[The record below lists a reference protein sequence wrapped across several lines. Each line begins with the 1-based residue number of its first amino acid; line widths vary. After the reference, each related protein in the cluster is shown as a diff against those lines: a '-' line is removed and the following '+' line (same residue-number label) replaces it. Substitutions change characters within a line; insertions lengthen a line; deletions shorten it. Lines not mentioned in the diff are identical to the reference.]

1 MVFGYRIHS
10 RAGGADGMQ
19 VHDDGRVELGGDQDR
34 WEPLTRL
41 DSAGV
46 AELSEAVRRS
56 GILALP
62 ERTPAP
68 PNIKDGDTAELWSDL
83 DGGTHA
89 FVDGWTDGNAAA
101 EPSLALVMTLS
112 RLVTAAQAA
121 G

>member
-19 VHDDGRVELGGDQDR
+19 VH
-34 WEPLTRL
+34 
-41 DSAGV
+41 
-46 AELSEAVRRS
+46 
-56 GILALP
+56 
-62 ERTPAP
+62 
-68 PNIKDGDTAELWSDL
+68 
-83 DGGTHA
+83 
-89 FVDGWTDGNAAA
+89 VDGWTDGNAAA